1 MNNLLFIFFLFIQ
14 ISLSLSEL
22 RQNIPYEYEVAPWYS
37 FKDAVITYSF
47 DDGTPNHLR
56 KAIPLLDKYNLKAS
70 FNLITNKNINDWR
83 GYKTAAENEHEMAS
97 HTVSHPNLQE
107 IDYQTQVE
115 ELKESKK
122 LIEKM
127 VGQECVTLVYPYC
140 VPGDYDIAKKYYISG
155 RSCSHQYIDSNPDDM
170 FDLSS
175 FGIGNESNHQTGE
188 DLNEIV
194 DKAVEQKKWVVFL
207 IHGVDFDDGDAYS
220 PFEASELEKHFQYV
234 TKKDNF
240 WVATFKD
247 VSKYILEANSL
258 NIFENLNM
266 EGNTIIRVT
275 TGYKTDITKLDV
287 PVTVSRVV
295 DEQYKKVNIIRE
307 SDNNSIHVEMKNGKI
322 IFDVVPGEKYI
333 MKCE

>member
-1 MNNLLFIFFLFIQ
+1 MNHLLVFIFFQILQ
-14 ISLSLSEL
+14 ISLSLSGL
-22 RQNIPYEYEVAPWYS
+22 HQNIPYEYEVAPWYS

-47 DDGTPNHLR
+47 DDGTPNHLK

-70 FNLITNKNINDWR
+70 FNLITNKDNDWR
-83 GYKTAAENEHEMAS
+83 GYKAASENGHEIAS
-97 HTVSHPNLQE
+97 HTITHPNLKEQ
-107 IDYQTQVE
+107 DYQTQVE

-127 VGQECVTLVYPYC
+127 VGQECITLVYPYC
-140 VPGDYDIAKKYYISG
+140 VVGDYDIAKKYYISG
-155 RSCSHQYIDSNPDDM
+155 RSCSHQYINSNPKDM

-175 FGIGNESNHQTGE
+175 FGIGNESDHQTGE
-188 DLNEIV
+188 SLNEIV
-194 DKAVEQKKWVVFL
+194 DKALVDKTWVVFL
-207 IHGVDFDDGDAYS
+207 IHGVDFDDADAYS
-220 PFEASELEKHFQYV
+220 PFEIKELEKHFEYV
-234 TKKDNF
+234 TKKGSF

-258 NIFENLNM
+258 IIFENKNM
-266 EGNTIIRVT
+266 EGNTVIKVS

-287 PVTVSRVV
+287 PVSVSRVL
-295 DEQYKKVNIIRE
+295 DEQYKKVSIVKE
-307 SDNNSIHVEMKNGKI
+307 SDLSEIEGEIKNGKI